1 MKIPYIFIYKMPTMS
16 LDPKIPNSCLVG
28 IRRDSDKNII
38 SYIFTKKPLFK
49 DDFDKE
55 FTITVG
61 NPLSRPVYIN
71 CVEKIKRSL
80 AEEMMKIKP
89 LVFKDMEYISV
100 YLKNCSRGSVYSYL
114 ACKLFID
121 GKL

>member
-1 MKIPYIFIYKMPTMS
+1 MKIPYIFIYKMQTMS

-28 IRRDSDKNII
+28 IRRDGDKNII

-49 DDFDKE
+49 DDFDKV
-55 FTITVG
+55 FTITAG
-61 NPLSRPVYIN
+61 NPLARPVYFN
-71 CVEKIKRSL
+71 CVGKIKRSL
-80 AEEMMKIKP
+80 AEEMMKNKP
-89 LVFKDMEYISV
+89 LVLKDMEYISV
-100 YLKNCSRGSVYSYL
+100 YLRNCNNEDVYSYL